1 MNSENP
7 LVSILIPGFK
17 AQWLDLCI
25 SSCISQTYNN
35 IEVLVGDDTED
46 SIITD
51 IASKWSNLNVSIH
64 PNNNKKNGVSNRWN
78 LFEKSKG
85 VYIKYVFDD
94 DFLFP
99 LSVEAL
105 VGACERHSASMAFHQ
120 RICIG
125 NNGQRLPDLQSIQAP
140 NGTVGGQSF
149 VISRDL
155 VCKDIIN
162 QGRNLIGEPSNCI
175 FRRDVLERELHKDE
189 GFFSR
194 KMIFLGDV
202 KSYLN
207 AALTDQPIVFV
218 NGVFSAFRSHDQQAS
233 QSPIRPAGYYE
244 WDILR
249 RYIYSLGLLSV
260 AELKAGLRN
269 QVQLYENMDINFELK
284 NELIEIAKNANE
296 NNQFLE
302 TEFQRVILAADKI
315 LR

>member
-46 SIITD
+46 RIITD

-105 VGACERHSASMAFHQ
+105 VGACERQSASMAFHQ

-125 NNGQRLPDLQSIQAP
+125 NNGQRLPDLPSIQAP
-140 NGTVGGQSF
+140 NGSVGGQSF

-162 QGRNLIGEPSNCI
+162 Q
-175 FRRDVLERELHKDE
+175 V
-189 GFFSR
+189 
-194 KMIFLGDV
+194 
-202 KSYLN
+202 
-207 AALTDQPIVFV
+207 
-218 NGVFSAFRSHDQQAS
+218 
-233 QSPIRPAGYYE
+233 
-244 WDILR
+244 
-249 RYIYSLGLLSV
+249 
-260 AELKAGLRN
+260 
-269 QVQLYENMDINFELK
+269 
-284 NELIEIAKNANE
+284 EI
-296 NNQFLE
+296 
-302 TEFQRVILAADKI
+302 
-315 LR
+315 